1 MSEAPDPQAEAPVV
15 ETVEIPAAAEPAEAA
30 PDTEAPAEGAE
41 VAGEPPEAP
50 EGGEQTPAKKSPVAQ
65 LQGRVGHLT
74 KTLHE
79 KDGTI
84 AEQASQLAAYK
95 ALLEGTG
102 KTTPEGEAAPAAA
115 PAAVPTGQP
124 LPGSAEFKALVNTE
138 AQKVAAAQKFTA
150 DCNSIFEAGEKA
162 HGEDFKEAVTNLNA
176 LGLMSEQVVEA
187 AMATGSAADV
197 LHFLGTDVD
206 EAARIT
212 SLSPIHMAAELTKLA
227 GKISVREA
235 PEISKTPAP
244 IKPLGGAVNP
254 EVDVAAAAKGD
265 NMNDYVAARKKQ
277 GARWAR

>member
-1 MSEAPDPQAEAPVV
+1 MSEAPEPQAETPVV
-15 ETVEIPAAAEPAEAA
+15 ETEVPAVEAVEVEA
-30 PDTEAPAEGAE
+30 
-41 VAGEPPEAP
+41 PPEAP
-50 EGGEQTPAKKSPVAQ
+50 EPGEETAPAAGEAEPEPAAPKKSPVAQ

-102 KTTPEGEAAPAAA
+102 KTTPEGEAAPPA
-115 PAAVPTGQP
+115 PAAAPTGQP
-124 LPGSAEFKALVNTE
+124 LPGSAEFQALVKTE

-227 GKISVREA
+227 GKIGAREP

-254 EVDVAAAAKGD
+254 EIDITSLAKGD
-265 NMNDYVAARKKQ
+265 DMNAYAAARKRQ
-277 GARWAR
+277 GSRWAR

>member
-1 MSEAPDPQAEAPVV
+1 MSEAPEPQAEAPVV
-15 ETVEIPAAAEPAEAA
+15 ETPEIPAADAPQAEGPTTPADDPPEGSAEPAAGDLGPEPAA
-30 PDTEAPAEGAE
+30 P
-41 VAGEPPEAP
+41 
-50 EGGEQTPAKKSPVAQ
+50 KKSPVAQ

-79 KDGTI
+79 KDADI
-84 AEQASQLAAYK
+84 ADKDRQLAAYK

-102 KTTPEGEAAPAAA
+102 KTTPEGEAAPTAA
-115 PAAVPTGQP
+115 PAVATAQP
-124 LPGSAEFKALVNTE
+124 LPGTAEFKALVNTE

-244 IKPLGGAVNP
+244 IRPVGGAVNP
-254 EVDVAAAAKGD
+254 EIDIANLAKSD
-265 NMNDYVAARKKQ
+265 DMNAYAAARKKQ
-277 GARWAR
+277 GSRWAR